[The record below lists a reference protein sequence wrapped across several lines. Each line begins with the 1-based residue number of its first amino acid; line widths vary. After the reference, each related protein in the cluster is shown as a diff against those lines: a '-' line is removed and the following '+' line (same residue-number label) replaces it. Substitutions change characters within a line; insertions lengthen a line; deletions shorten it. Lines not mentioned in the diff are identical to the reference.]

1 MKTSEIID
9 MLNYPD
15 TALVNHAIERA
26 NLTTMERKVISMRE
40 HENYTIEALAEKLDC
55 SDSTIKRYY
64 STGMKKLEVCWSGIQ
79 WIKIL
84 ASSEKMI

>member
-1 MKTSEIID
+1 

-26 NLTTMERKVISMRE
+26 NLTATEKKVIFMRE
-40 HENYTIEALAEKLDC
+40 HENYTIESLAEELEC

-64 STGMKKLEVCWSGIQ
+64 ASGMKKLDICWSSLA
-79 WIKIL
+79 WLHIL
-84 ASSEKMI
+84 AENI